1 IWIKPIT
8 DNKHSHYYNIFNK
21 VPPELRVFVTILIIG
36 EQKYTIFFSRS
47 LLEIKASTR
56 KLCGL
61 AVTDLIVVS

>member
-1 IWIKPIT
+1 VFLSC
-8 DNKHSHYYNIFNK
+8 HSYYFKTKIHNIFK
-21 VPPELRVFVTILIIG
+21 VPPELCVFVTILIIG

>member
-1 IWIKPIT
+1 MCFC
-8 DNKHSHYYNIFNK
+8 NHSYYWRTKIYN
-21 VPPELRVFVTILIIG
+21 
-36 EQKYTIFFSRS
+36 FFSRS